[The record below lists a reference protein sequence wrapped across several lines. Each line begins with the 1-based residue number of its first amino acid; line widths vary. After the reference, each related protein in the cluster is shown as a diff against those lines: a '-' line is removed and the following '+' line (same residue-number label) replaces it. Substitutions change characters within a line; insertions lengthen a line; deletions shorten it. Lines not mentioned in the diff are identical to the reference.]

1 MRGEGKGGER
11 WPKWGGRGVEEG
23 ERGKEGRIIKMLIL
37 LVSGFPHGYM
47 IVCSMQKLK
56 TKAYEISL
64 HKYSCPYLII

>member
-1 MRGEGKGGER
+1 MREEGKGGER

-23 ERGKEGRIIKMLIL
+23 EGEGEGIIEMLIL
-37 LVSGFPHGYM
+37 LVSDFPHGYM

-56 TKAYEISL
+56 AKAYEISL